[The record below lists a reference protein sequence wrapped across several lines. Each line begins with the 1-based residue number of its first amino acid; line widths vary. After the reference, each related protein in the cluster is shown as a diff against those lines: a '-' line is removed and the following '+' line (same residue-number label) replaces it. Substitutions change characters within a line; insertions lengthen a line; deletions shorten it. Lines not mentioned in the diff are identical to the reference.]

1 MKKFQ
6 IAFSSPQQGETKL
19 INTKQVSFSNA
30 ASFAYIEAI
39 KLRETTDCHW
49 KVAAA
54 YDLDFKTD
62 KIQLS

>member
-30 ASFAYIEAI
+30 ASFAYVEGT
-39 KLRETTDCHW
+39 KLSEITNSFWR
-49 KVAAA
+49 VAAV
-54 YDLDFKTD
+54 YDLDFKIEE
-62 KIQLS
+62 IQLS

>member
-6 IAFSSPQQGETKL
+6 IAFSCPHSGETKL
-19 INTKQVSFSNA
+19 INTEQATFAFA
-30 ASFAYIEAI
+30 ASFAYIEAT

-49 KVAAA
+49 KVAAV
-54 YDLDFKTD
+54 YDLDFKID

>member
-1 MKKFQ
+1 MKKYQ
-6 IAFSSPQQGETKL
+6 IAFSCPHSGETKL
-19 INTKQVSFSNA
+19 VNTKQVSFTFA

-39 KLRETTDCHW
+39 KLSETTACHW
-49 KVAAA
+49 KVAAV